1 MENNRAVC
9 IYTLI
14 EVLRLAVICLY
25 AINRKHSEDINQ
37 NEATKEFFAM
47 DTCITMTAYGVNA
60 EDALTE
66 AADKLSVLEQIWSV
80 TDSGSDIYAIN
91 HGSGQPVS
99 VREETAFFQTCKV
112 LDPFHILFKVF
123 YKNLLTGCYNRRIK
137 SIVAIGNDKWII
149 VQVE

>member
-1 MENNRAVC
+1 MEKQSRRLYLYTNRSAASGSH
-9 IYTLI
+9 LF
-14 EVLRLAVICLY
+14 ICHKS
-25 AINRKHSEDINQ
+25 KHSEDINQ
-37 NEATKEFFAM
+37 NEAIKEFFAM

-66 AADKLSVLEQIWSV
+66 AADKLSALEQIWSV

-99 VREETAFFQTCKV
+99 VSEETAFFQTCKV

-123 YKNLLTGCYNRRIK
+123 L
-137 SIVAIGNDKWII
+137 
-149 VQVE
+149 